1 MVVMVHKLEDIG
13 GGDKFSVASTM
24 SGVALIVDANAAE
37 AAQNAGIVTDL
48 GFRVAIAGTFDE
60 ANRQLAR
67 MSDLVML
74 MADVRLGEY
83 NGLHLAL
90 RVRRVRPRT
99 HIIITDST
107 WDAVLHRE
115 TQRLDLTYLVKPIS
129 VETLLE
135 ITTKLTQGIQQQRV
149 DRRWPRNYA

>member
-1 MVVMVHKLEDIG
+1 MFHKLEDIG

-107 WDAVLHRE
+107 RDAVLHRE
-115 TQRLDLTYLVKPIS
+115 TQRLNLTYLVKPIS